1 MATSVIFGDRAAFKV
16 EAASEGENLW
26 IKVADLKAA
35 SGWEL
40 KPEGVCKGEVCVPI
54 PPGRRADFLRDEGG
68 QFNLAA
74 LADLLGQ
81 VVLRNEQH
89 SVWLFG
95 QGARARREMM
105 TSPEAPDFE
114 LPDLDGKLH
123 RLSDYRGKKVLLSA
137 WASW

>member
-1 MATSVIFGDRAAFKV
+1 MAITVIFGDRAAQRV
-16 EAASEGENLW
+16 EAASEAGSLW
-26 IKVADLKAA
+26 IKVADLKTA

-54 PPGRRADFLRDEGG
+54 PPGRATDFLRDNGR
-68 QFNLAA
+68 QFNLVA

-81 VVLRNEQH
+81 PVLRSEQH
-89 SVWLFG
+89 AVWLFG
-95 QGARARREMM
+95 EGARARREMM
-105 TSPEAPDFE
+105 VSLDAPDFE

-123 RLSDYRGKKVLLSA
+123 RLSDYRGKKVLLAA